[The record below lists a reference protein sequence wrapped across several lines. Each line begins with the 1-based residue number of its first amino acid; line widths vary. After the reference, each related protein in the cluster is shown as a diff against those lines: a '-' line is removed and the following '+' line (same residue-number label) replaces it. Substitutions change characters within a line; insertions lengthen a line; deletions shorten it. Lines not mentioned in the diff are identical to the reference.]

1 MNDQQ
6 LEQVK
11 RATLAM
17 QRHNWEQGTVA
28 QAFLEAGDTDIA
40 VLMAVEAVNRQ
51 LPDGRCAMLGGGEAV
66 TDPCAIGEALITACE
81 LTGDAQLNSARD
93 KLLHWALSDAP
104 RNGDGIVY
112 HLCRSRQFW
121 VDSFYML
128 PPFLARA
135 GHIDEAMRQVN
146 GYWQALFNKENG
158 LLSHQ
163 WDDGEQRFI
172 RKAAWGVGNGWAAAG
187 MARIIRLLPED
198 RAAEKQLLIDRV
210 KQLLTAAM
218 AHQRPDGLFHD
229 VLDDPS
235 TFREVNCGQMFAYCI
250 YRGMREGWLDDS
262 YTENAERIYAAACR
276 EIDRYGLVRNVCG
289 VPHFDAP
296 HVAPEGQA
304 FCILMETAR
313 RAWQADR
320 RDQ

>member
-1 MNDQQ
+1 MNDQIF
-6 LEQVK
+6 ERIK

-28 QAFLEAGDTDIA
+28 QAFLEAGDEETA
-40 VLMAVEAVNRQ
+40 NLMAVEAVNRQ
-51 LPDGRCAMLGGGEAV
+51 LPDGRCAMLGAGEAV
-66 TDPCAIGEALITACE
+66 TDPCSIGEVLINVCE
-81 LTGDAQLNSARD
+81 KSTDP
-93 KLLHWALSDAP
+93 KLIEGKERLLRWALKDAP
-104 RNGDGIVY
+104 RNQEGIVY
-112 HLCRSRQFW
+112 HLCRSKQFW

-135 GHIDEAMRQVN
+135 GYVDEAMRQFS
-146 GYWQALFNKENG
+146 GYWQALFNEENG

-163 WDDGEQRFI
+163 WDDGDQRFI
-172 RKAAWGVGNGWAAAG
+172 RKVAWGVGNGWAAAG
-187 MARIIRLLPED
+187 MTRVIGMLPEE
-198 RAAEKQLLIDRV
+198 RKTEKQLLIDRV
-210 KQLLTAAM
+210 TLLLKSAL
-218 AHQRPDGLFHD
+218 AHQREDGLFHD

-250 YRGMREGWLDDS
+250 YRGMREGWLDTA
-262 YTENAERIYAAACR
+262 YEEPAERIYAAACR
-276 EIDRYGLVRNVCG
+276 EIDQYGLVRNVCG

-313 RAWQADR
+313 RHWMKLKEC
-320 RDQ
+320 